1 MEADWLVVP
10 AKRTEHVEVTSKTL
24 PPGCKRRR
32 CDVSRPHTVRI
43 FCDDH
48 DATDSSGD
56 EGECR
61 GVRRYVQEIRFEYRP
76 SAAAGKSKPRARK
89 RKAAGGSSASMAASG
104 GGDGGARRFRG
115 VRRRPWGKYAAEIRD
130 PWRRVRVWL
139 GTYDTAEE
147 AARVYDSAAIQLR
160 GPDATTNFSQKPSAA
175 PSSTPRSKK
184 YLSTSILTSMSGGS
198 HSGDES
204 PNLSSPTSVLRDF
217 SCSSNVSTKA
227 SLEVVGRPNSPP
239 PASDT
244 AGLRLPWQLTGFLP
258 IEEAMP
264 HDDFLGFDASEP
276 SLFGDYSADIGF
288 LAEELSHAFLSSG
301 LEFGTSTWHGG
312 DDYFQEIGDLFPIEP
327 LAGI

>member
-1 MEADWLVVP
+1 MDADWLVVP

-32 CDVSRPHTVRI
+32 GDSARPHTVRI
-43 FCDDH
+43 FCNDH

-61 GVRRYVQEIRFEYRP
+61 AVRRYVQEIRFEYRP

-89 RKAAGGSSASMAASG
+89 RKAVVGSSGSVAASSG

-160 GPDATTNFSQKPSAA
+160 GPDATTNFSQKPSAT
-175 PSSTPRSKK
+175 PPSTPRSKK
-184 YLSTSILTSMSGGS
+184 CLSTSILT
-198 HSGDES
+198 SGDES

-217 SCSSNVSTKA
+217 SCSSKVCTKT

-244 AGLRLPWQLTGFLP
+244 AGLRLPWQLAGFLP
-258 IEEAMP
+258 VEEAMP
-264 HDDFLGFDASEP
+264 HDDFLGLDEP
-276 SLFGDYSADIGF
+276 SLFDDDSADIGF
-288 LAEELSHAFLSSG
+288 LAEELSHAFLTSG
-301 LEFGTSTWHGG
+301 LEFGSATWHGG